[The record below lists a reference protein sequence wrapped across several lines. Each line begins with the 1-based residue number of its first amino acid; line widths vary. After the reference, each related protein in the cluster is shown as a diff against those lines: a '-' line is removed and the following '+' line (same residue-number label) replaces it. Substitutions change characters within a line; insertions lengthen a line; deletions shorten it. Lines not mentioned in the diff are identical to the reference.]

1 MKEELKIKLDEF
13 IKNKGVIDLFDPE
26 KINPELA
33 SEFKTLDEL
42 KEFLEEEWFDSI
54 ILRCDEVANDL
65 FYDFASDHC
74 DYEDEVIDYFLDE
87 ELYCESRSS
96 VGTYDEDIDDK
107 FSNELR
113 ELYDIHEYIR
123 ENMNVD
129 AVSNSIEATKL
140 NLNIMPNQRE
150 NLNTEGLYFVNLFKA
165 MLDRDVDDIKK
176 AKKELKENVI
186 EDLFKSQGYELV
198 DICDDEK
205 INESEFLSTF
215 YAELFNLRI
224 DAGGFLVFLTELDL
238 KDYYRLLNNEISI
251 NFERG
256 TCGIFDPIFG
266 GGSILELALE
276 RPVEIKAFTKDK
288 NDRFY
293 DSWIQIEDGKCY
305 GYSLQSIYSLNNDC
319 YEDAAIVIIEK

>member
-26 KINPELA
+26 KINPELV
-33 SEFKTLDEL
+33 SEFKTLDKL

-54 ILRCDEVANDL
+54 IIRCDEVANEL
-65 FYDFASDHC
+65 FYDFASDQC
-74 DYEDEVIDYFLDE
+74 DYGDEIIDYFLDE
-87 ELYCESRSS
+87 DLYCESRDS
-96 VGTYDEDIDDK
+96 VGTYDEDMNDK

-129 AVSNSIEATKL
+129 AVSNSIEVTKL
-140 NLNIMPNQRE
+140 NLNIIPNQRE
-150 NLNTEGLYFVNLFKA
+150 NLNTEGSYFVNLLCA
-165 MLDRDVDDIKK
+165 MVDRDVDDIKK
-176 AKKELKENVI
+176 AKEELKENVI

-215 YAELFNLRI
+215 YAELFSLRI

-238 KDYYRLLNNEISI
+238 KDYYGLLNNEISI

-266 GGSILELALE
+266 GGSILELVLE
-276 RPVEIKAFTKDK
+276 RPFEIKAFTEDK
-288 NDRFY
+288 NDIFY
-293 DSWIQIEDGKCY
+293 DSWIQVEDSKCY
-305 GYSLQSIYSLNNDC
+305 GYSLQSIYGLSDDC
-319 YEDAAIVIIEK
+319 YEDTAIVIIEK

>member
-26 KINPELA
+26 KINPEPV
-33 SEFKTLDEL
+33 SKFKTLDEL

-54 ILRCDEVANDL
+54 IIRCDEVANDL

-87 ELYCESRSS
+87 DLYCESRDSL
-96 VGTYDEDIDDK
+96 GTYDEDMGDK
-107 FSNELR
+107 FSNDLR
-113 ELYDIHEYIR
+113 ELYDIHDYIR

-129 AVSNSIEATKL
+129 AVSNSIETTKL

-150 NLNTEGLYFVNLFKA
+150 NLNTEGSYFVDLLCA
-165 MLDRDVDDIKK
+165 MVDRNVGDIKK

-205 INESEFLSTF
+205 INESKFLSTF
-215 YAELFNLRI
+215 YAELFSLRI

-256 TCGIFDPIFG
+256 TCGIFDPVFG
-266 GGSILELALE
+266 GGSILELAIE
-276 RPVEIKAFTKDK
+276 RPFEIKAFTKDK

>member
-1 MKEELKIKLDEF
+1 MKKELKIKLDEF
-13 IKNKGVIDLFDPE
+13 IKSKGVIDLFDPE
-26 KINPELA
+26 KINPKLV

-54 ILRCDEVANDL
+54 IIRCDEVANDL

-87 ELYCESRSS
+87 DLYCESRDS
-96 VGTYDEDIDDK
+96 VGTYDEDMNDK

-150 NLNTEGLYFVNLFKA
+150 NLNTESSYFVNLFKA

-205 INESEFLSTF
+205 MNESEFLSTF
-215 YAELFNLRI
+215 YSELSCLRI

-256 TCGIFDPIFG
+256 TCGIFDPVFG

-276 RPVEIKAFTKDK
+276 KPFEIKAFTEDK
-288 NDRFY
+288 NDIFY
-293 DSWIQIEDGKCY
+293 NSWIQVEDGKCY
-305 GYSLQSIYSLNNDC
+305 GYSIQSIYGLSYDC
-319 YEDAAIVIIEK
+319 YHNAKIKVIEK

>member
-1 MKEELKIKLDEF
+1 MKEELKIRLDEF
-13 IKNKGVIDLFDPE
+13 IKSKGVIDLFDPE
-26 KINPELA
+26 KINPNIV
-33 SEFKTLDEL
+33 SGFKTLDEL

-54 ILRCDEVANDL
+54 IIRCDEVANDL

-74 DYEDEVIDYFLDE
+74 DYEDEIIDYFLDE
-87 ELYCESRSS
+87 GLYCESRDS
-96 VGTYDEDIDDK
+96 VGTYDEDMNDK

-150 NLNTEGLYFVNLFKA
+150 NLNTEGSYFVDLLCA
-165 MLDRDVDDIKK
+165 MVDRDVDDIKK

-215 YAELFNLRI
+215 YAELFSLRI

-251 NFERG
+251 NFKRG
-256 TCGIFDPIFG
+256 TCGIFDPVFG
-266 GGSILELALE
+266 GGSILELVLE
-276 RPVEIKAFTKDK
+276 RPFEIKAFTKDK

-293 DSWIQIEDGKCY
+293 DLWIQIEGGKCY
-305 GYSLQSIYSLNNDC
+305 GYSLQSIYGLSDDC
-319 YEDAAIVIIEK
+319 YVW

>member
-13 IKNKGVIDLFDPE
+13 IKSKGVIDLFDPE
-26 KINPELA
+26 EIDPETV
-33 SEFKTLDEL
+33 SQFKTLEEL
-42 KEFLEEEWFDSI
+42 KEHLKEEWFASI
-54 ILRCDEVANDL
+54 IIRCDEVANDL

-74 DYEDEVIDYFLDE
+74 GYEDEVIDYFLDE
-87 ELYCESRSS
+87 DLYCEARDS

-129 AVSNSIEATKL
+129 AVNNSIETTKL

-150 NLNTEGLYFVNLFKA
+150 NLNKEGSYFVNLFKA
-165 MLDRDVDDIKK
+165 MLDRDIETIKA
-176 AKKELKENVI
+176 AKEELKENVI

-215 YAELFNLRI
+215 YAELFSLRI
-224 DAGGFLVFLTELDL
+224 DAGGF
-238 KDYYRLLNNEISI
+238 
-251 NFERG
+251 
-256 TCGIFDPIFG
+256 
-266 GGSILELALE
+266 
-276 RPVEIKAFTKDK
+276 
-288 NDRFY
+288 
-293 DSWIQIEDGKCY
+293 
-305 GYSLQSIYSLNNDC
+305 
-319 YEDAAIVIIEK
+319 

>member
-1 MKEELKIKLDEF
+1 MKEELKVKLDKF
-13 IKNKGVIDLFDPE
+13 IESKGVIDLFDTE
-26 KINPELA
+26 KINPNIV
-33 SEFKTLDEL
+33 SGFKTLDEL

-54 ILRCDEVANDL
+54 IIRCDEVANDL

-74 DYEDEVIDYFLDE
+74 EYEDEVIDYFLDE
-87 ELYCESRSS
+87 DLYCESRDS
-96 VGTYDEDIDDK
+96 VGTYDEDSNDK
-107 FSNELR
+107 FSDELR

-129 AVSNSIEATKL
+129 AVNNSIEATNL

-150 NLNTEGLYFVNLFKA
+150 NLNTEGSYFVDLLWA
-165 MLDRDVDDIKK
+165 MADRDIDAINK
-176 AKKELKENVI
+176 AKEDLKENVI

-215 YAELFNLRI
+215 YAELSCLRI
-224 DAGGFLVFLTELDL
+224 DAGGFLVFLTELNL
-238 KDYYRLLNNEISI
+238 KDYYRLINNEISI

-256 TCGIFDPIFG
+256 TCGLFDPVFG
-266 GGSILELALE
+266 GGSILEVVLE
-276 RPVEIKAFTKDK
+276 KPFEIKAFTKDK

-293 DSWIQIEDGKCY
+293 NSWIQIEDGENY
-305 GYSLQSIYSLNNDC
+305 GYSVQYIYGLNNDC
-319 YEDAAIVIIEK
+319 HQCSEIEVIEK

>member
-26 KINPELA
+26 KINPELV
-33 SEFKTLDEL
+33 SKFKTLDEL

-54 ILRCDEVANDL
+54 IIRCDEVANDL

-87 ELYCESRSS
+87 DLYCESRDS
-96 VGTYDEDIDDK
+96 VGTYDEDMNDK

-140 NLNIMPNQRE
+140 KLNIMPNQRK
-150 NLNTEGLYFVNLFKA
+150 NLNTEGLYFINLFKA

-205 INESEFLSTF
+205 INESKFLSTF
-215 YAELFNLRI
+215 YSELSCLRI

-256 TCGIFDPIFG
+256 TCGIFDPVFG
-266 GGSILELALE
+266 GGSILELVLE
-276 RPVEIKAFTKDK
+276 RPFEIKAFTKDK

-293 DSWIQIEDGKCY
+293 DSWIQIEDADCY
-305 GYSLQSIYSLNNDC
+305 GYSVQNIYGLSDDC
-319 YEDAAIVIIEK
+319 YVW

>member
-26 KINPELA
+26 KINPELV
-33 SEFKTLDEL
+33 SEFKTLDKL

-54 ILRCDEVANDL
+54 IIRCDEVANEL
-65 FYDFASDHC
+65 FYDFASDQC
-74 DYEDEVIDYFLDE
+74 DYGDEIIDYFLDE
-87 ELYCESRSS
+87 DLYCESRDS
-96 VGTYDEDIDDK
+96 VGTYDEDMNDK

-140 NLNIMPNQRE
+140 KLNIMPNQRK
-150 NLNTEGLYFVNLFKA
+150 NLNTEGLYFINLFKA

-205 INESEFLSTF
+205 INESKFLSTF
-215 YAELFNLRI
+215 YAELSCLRI
-224 DAGGFLVFLTELDL
+224 DAGGFLVFLTELGL

-256 TCGIFDPIFG
+256 TCGIFDPVFG
-266 GGSILELALE
+266 GGSILELVLE
-276 RPVEIKAFTKDK
+276 RPFEIKAFTKDK

-293 DSWIQIEDGKCY
+293 DSWIQIEDADCY
-305 GYSLQSIYSLNNDC
+305 GYSVQNIYGLSDDC
-319 YEDAAIVIIEK
+319 YVW